1 MRRFFFPG
9 GMPKGI
15 AVAEQE
21 QQQAGEQA
29 QDALAGETPA
39 SEQPI
44 TFETV
49 YKALPE
55 TQRGAIDA
63 HIGGLKT
70 ALADER
76 NGRKALEKQLRDLSK
91 QAEDGSA
98 LKAQIDKLAEEQ
110 AGTTARASF
119 FEAAHDAQVKNLRLA
134 WLAAQEYGLIDART
148 GEADFGKL
156 RQMAPEL
163 FAVKPAPT
171 ANAGNGAKQA
181 GVADGR
187 NMNDWIRSAAGRRG

>member
-1 MRRFFFPG
+1 M
-9 GMPKGI
+9 
-15 AVAEQE
+15 AEQE

-29 QDALAGETPA
+29 QDAQTGETPA

-63 HIGGLKT
+63 HVSGLKT
-70 ALADER
+70 ALNDER
-76 NGRKALEKQLRDLSK
+76 SGRKELERKLRDLSK
-91 QAEDGSA
+91 QAEEGSA
-98 LKAQIDKLAEEQ
+98 IRAQLDKLAEEQ
-110 AGTTARASF
+110 ATTTARATF

-163 FAVKPAPT
+163 FAVKPTPT
-171 ANAGNGAKQA
+171 ANAGSGAKQN

-187 NMNDWIRSAAGRRG
+187 NMNDWIRLASGRKG